1 MAILQHVLSESDEL
15 VNEEITVEVLSRET
29 ALVEM
34 VKSRAGSRPSRITT
48 VGHDVLALHGT
59 RGIQIAEKSSMDID
73 DFHQFLV
80 FLCDKGRGDGWCRC
94 LSRDVDAFREFQ
106 QLAPLQCN
114 VNVAQAIIEV
124 ARP

>member
-1 MAILQHVLSESDEL
+1 MPSATSWYHLADCQRLPMAILRHVLSESDQL

-34 VKSRAGSRPSRITT
+34 VKSRAGSCPSRITT

-73 DFHQFLV
+73 DFPSV
-80 FLCDKGRGDGWCRC
+80 FGVSLR
-94 LSRDVDAFREFQ
+94 
-106 QLAPLQCN
+106 
-114 VNVAQAIIEV
+114 
-124 ARP
+124 